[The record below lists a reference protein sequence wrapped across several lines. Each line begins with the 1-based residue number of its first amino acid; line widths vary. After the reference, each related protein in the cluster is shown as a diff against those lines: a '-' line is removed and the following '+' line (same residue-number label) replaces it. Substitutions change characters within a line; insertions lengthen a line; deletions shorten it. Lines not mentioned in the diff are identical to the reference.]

1 MAKATFVQKGDNI
14 DFTAAADIAYMDV
27 VTLTDRI
34 GVALENIAN
43 GATGTVTL
51 TGVFEF
57 PAATGPGKGKVTYT
71 YADKGGGPFLRR
83 SGGGHGQR
91 QSPDCGPKGILGRN
105 QQRHYPHIN
114 G

>member
-57 PAATGPGKGKVTYT
+57 PAATGSGKALTVGQKVYWDATNSVIT
-71 YADKGGGPFLRR
+71 PTATDNIFAGYAVAAKAAATAVARVRIG
-83 SGGGHGQR
+83 
-91 QSPDCGPKGILGRN
+91 
-105 QQRHYPHIN
+105 
-114 G
+114 